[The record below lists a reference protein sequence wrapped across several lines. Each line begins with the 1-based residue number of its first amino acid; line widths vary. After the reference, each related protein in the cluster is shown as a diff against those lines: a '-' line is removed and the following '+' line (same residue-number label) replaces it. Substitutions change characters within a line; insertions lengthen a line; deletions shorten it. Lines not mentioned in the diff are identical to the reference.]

1 MFHQILRSIFK
12 NYYLEIWI
20 FPPKLI
26 FLETFHF
33 WFFALKM
40 IQYLYEKSWS
50 FWIFALKLSYFVSSI
65 NIWIFAPKLPYL
77 LISFNIW
84 IFVPK
89 FNLQITNFTC
99 FESKK
104 LESLAG
110 LVEQQPLLWN
120 LNKKCQECKIA
131 SFSQLKRKQKEEE
144 MEHFNF
150 KPNKYSPTLRLRSLP
165 FENIFE

>member
-40 IQYLYEKSWS
+40 IQYLYEKSWR
-50 FWIFALKLSYFVSSI
+50 FWIFAL
-65 NIWIFAPKLPYL
+65 KLPYL